1 MISSLQNKNIYIIIP
16 VFNEQQTIR
25 TVTES
30 LLQMQYSIL
39 VVDDGSTDRTKE
51 CLDGLPVFYLK
62 HKVNLGQGAALQTGI
77 SFALKMNAEYFVT
90 FDADGQHDAS
100 DIEGMTRKMNETGC
114 DIVFGSR
121 FLQESKTNVSV
132 SRSLILNIARYIN
145 YALSGIL
152 LSDAHNGLRLFNRK
166 AASELHLTENKM
178 AHATQIQ
185 MLVAKKN
192 LSYSEYPNR
201 IYYNQYS
208 RQKGSKNIDGI
219 KILFEILLSKIFNP

>member
-1 MISSLQNKNIYIIIP
+1 MQNKNVYIIIP
-16 VFNEQQTIR
+16 VYNEQQTIR
-25 TVTES
+25 AVINS
-30 LLQMQYSIL
+30 LLQKQYNIL
-39 VVDDGSTDRTKE
+39 IVDDGSTDGTKE
-51 CLDGLPVFYLK
+51 CLNGLPVFYLR
-62 HKVNLGQGAALQTGI
+62 HRINLGQGAALQTGI
-77 SFALKMNAEYFVT
+77 SFALTMNADYFVT

-100 DIEGMTRKMNETGC
+100 DIEGMIRKMNETGS

-121 FLQESKTNVSV
+121 FLKESKTNASA
-132 SRSLILNIARYIN
+132 SRTLILNIARYIN

-185 MLVAKKN
+185 MLVAQKN
-192 LSYSEYPNR
+192 LSYSEYPNS
-201 IYYNQYS
+201 IYYNQYT

-219 KILFEILLSKIFNP
+219 KIFFEILLSKIFNP